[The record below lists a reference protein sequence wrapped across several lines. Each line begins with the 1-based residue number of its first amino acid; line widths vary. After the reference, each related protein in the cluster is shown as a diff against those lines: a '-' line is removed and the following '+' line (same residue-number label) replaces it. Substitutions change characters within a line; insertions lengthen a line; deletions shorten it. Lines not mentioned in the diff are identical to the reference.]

1 MDPKSLPED
10 EGCHLGHE
18 VHMLGHLIRRRMN
31 AVMSENGADDI
42 TSVHGRILGY
52 LVQSEKE
59 VYQRDIEAEFGIT
72 RSSVAGIL
80 KLMEQKGYIRRES
93 VQGDARL
100 KHIVP
105 TPLGRENFM
114 RIESSI
120 RQVEALMRSAFTAED
135 YAAFLRLLARLKAVL
150 E

>member
-1 MDPKSLPED
+1 MEPKYFPRD
-10 EGCHLGHE
+10 EGDHLGHE

-42 TSVHGRILGY
+42 TPVHGRILGY

-80 KLMEQKGYIRRES
+80 KLMEQKGYIRREG
-93 VQGDARL
+93 VREDARL

-105 TPLGRENFM
+105 TPLGRENFA

-120 RQVEALMRSAFTAED
+120 RQVEMLMRGAFTSEE
-135 YAAFLRLLARLKAVL
+135 YAVFLRLLAQLKAVL